1 MALTPYNKKDNPLSK
16 AWQWLGKTP
25 QRAIE
30 KAYQAAQ
37 GIKRIEDQFFDGA
50 PITDTGAYQGT
61 SASVFLIQLQKYL
74 RVIDV
79 QLAAYRV
86 SATLPTLLP
95 QGNLTADD
103 AGISPEMLEFAEKL
117 KFIDTVVLRYRG
129 DAVDNNPAGVPSTSE
144 TSSSVVPLDPAGELL
159 DPDVDNRR
167 NLPRMINEVS
177 KSANVRRQKG
187 NVQRRILPGSF
198 FNAFDYIKNNIGN
211 PDNVY
216 EQDVISEMRE
226 MRRRTNN
233 ALKYLVL
240 IIVVVVCTQLISK
253 NFIYGPVINRLA
265 DSEKLEQRFSP
276 SLEEKAL
283 RSFRDAKER
292 LELERLLMTIAP
304 TIEEKAGETKSA
316 EKEPVK
322 ESEKSSEK
330 ATEKP
335 TEKTEAKKSEPN
347 SSHEVAKPE
356 TKPEPKNEPKSEG
369 KAEANAKPS
378 AKEIEEIFEAKLQQ
392 ETIKILR
399 RYNEESIDGVKNL
412 LADIT
417 ATFAAYVMIITG
429 QRQLRDLK
437 AFIDEV
443 LFNLNDNA
451 KAFLIIVSTDTFV
464 GFHSSEGWDALITV
478 LFDHFGLP
486 ENKILTMT
494 FISTVPVFLDG
505 LFKFWIFQYLSQ
517 ASPATATIY
526 REMNE

>member
-1 MALTPYNKKDNPLSK
+1 MALTPYNKKDNPLTK

-25 QRAIE
+25 NRAIE

-37 GIKRIEDQFFDGA
+37 GIKRIEDQYFEGA
-50 PITDTGAYQGT
+50 PISDTGAYQGT
-61 SASVFLIQLQKYL
+61 AASVFLIQLQKYL

-95 QGNLTADD
+95 QGDLAADG
-103 AGISPEMLEFAEKL
+103 AGISPEMIDFAEKL
-117 KFIDTVVLRYRG
+117 KFIDTVVARYRANEG
-129 DAVDNNPAGVPSTSE
+129 DAISTGSVVATGSP
-144 TSSSVVPLDPAGELL
+144 TSTSVVPLDPAGEMI
-159 DPDVDNRR
+159 DPDAEAGR
-167 NLPRMINEVS
+167 NLPRMINEVT
-177 KSANVRRQKG
+177 KTANVRRQKSTAR
-187 NVQRRILPGSF
+187 RRILPGAF
-198 FNAFDYIKNNIGN
+198 FNAFDYIKH
-211 PDNVY
+211 NVGAEDSGY
-216 EQDVISEMRE
+216 EQDVIGEMRE
-226 MRRRTNN
+226 IRRRTNN
-233 ALKYLVL
+233 ALKYLLL
-240 IIVVVVCTQLISK
+240 IIVVVVATQLVSK
-253 NFIYGPVINRLA
+253 NLIYGPIINRLT
-265 DSEKLEQRFSP
+265 DLDRLEQRFSP
-276 SLEEKAL
+276 SLQEKAL
-283 RSFRDAKER
+283 RSFRDVKER
-292 LELERLLMTIAP
+292 LELEKLLMTMVP
-304 TIEEKAGETKSA
+304 TLGEKVS
-316 EKEPVK
+316 EKEPAK
-322 ESEKSSEK
+322 APETAAEKSPEK
-330 ATEKP
+330 QQKTN
-335 TEKTEAKKSEPN
+335 EKTSEQNSPKSEPKLE
-347 SSHEVAKPE
+347 SKSEPKPE
-356 TKPEPKNEPKSEG
+356 SK
-369 KAEANAKPS
+369 EASNPKPS
-378 AKEIEEIFEAKLQQ
+378 PKEIEEIFEAKLQQ
-392 ETIKILR
+392 ETVKLLR

-437 AFIDEV
+437 MFIDEV

>member
-25 QRAIE
+25 DRAIE

-129 DAVDNNPAGVPSTSE
+129 DAVDNNPAGVPSASE

-159 DPDVDNRR
+159 DSEPDNRR
-167 NLPRMINEVS
+167 NLPRMINEVN

-187 NVQRRILPGSF
+187 NAQRRILPGSF

-216 EQDVISEMRE
+216 EQDVIGEMRE

-233 ALKYLVL
+233 ALKYLIL
-240 IIVVVVCTQLISK
+240 IIVVVVSTQLISK
-253 NFIYGPVINRLA
+253 NLIYGPVINRLA

-276 SLEEKAL
+276 SLQEKAL

-316 EKEPVK
+316 EKEAVK
-322 ESEKSSEK
+322 GSEKPAEKPSEK
-330 ATEKP
+330 GAEKSDSKP
-335 TEKTEAKKSEPN
+335 EGKSE
-347 SSHEVAKPE
+347 
-356 TKPEPKNEPKSEG
+356 TKSENKSEG
-369 KAEANAKPS
+369 KSETKTEPKAETNAKPS

>member
-1 MALTPYNKKDNPLSK
+1 MALTPYNKKDNPLTK
-16 AWQWLGKTP
+16 AWQWLGKAP
-25 QRAIE
+25 DRAIN

-50 PITDTGAYQGT
+50 PISDTGVYQGT

-95 QGNLTADD
+95 QGDLAVNDP
-103 AGISPEMLEFAEKL
+103 GISPEMVELAEKL

-129 DAVDNNPAGVPSTSE
+129 STDADDALVSGAEVA
-144 TSSSVVPLDPAGELL
+144 SSVVPLDPAGQLL
-159 DPDVDNRR
+159 DQLPESDPQTERS
-167 NLPRMINEVS
+167 LPRTINEVT
-177 KSANVRRQKG
+177 KSASLRRQKG
-187 NVQRRILPGSF
+187 NPKRRILPGSF
-198 FNAFDYIKNNIGN
+198 FSAFDYIKS
-211 PDNVY
+211 NVGGTDSAY
-216 EQDVISEMRE
+216 EQDVIGEMRE

-240 IIVVVVCTQLISK
+240 IIVVVVSTQLISK
-253 NFIYGPVINRLA
+253 NFIYGPIINRLA
-265 DSEKLEQRFSP
+265 ESEKLEQRFSP
-276 SLEEKAL
+276 SLQEKAL
-283 RSFRDAKER
+283 RSFRDVKER

-304 TIEEKAGETKSA
+304 TIAEKAEEGKPEAKSENKA
-316 EKEPVK
+316 ENKAQNQPEPK
-322 ESEKSSEK
+322 PESNPEKSNPENKSES
-330 ATEKP
+330 
-335 TEKTEAKKSEPN
+335 KSEPK
-347 SSHEVAKPE
+347 SAS
-356 TKPEPKNEPKSEG
+356 KSES
-369 KAEANAKPS
+369 NPKPS

-392 ETIKILR
+392 ETVKIIR